1 MGMVFVTGGS
11 RGIGRAI
18 CTAFARTGR
27 DVAFCYSRDEEGAR
41 ETARLIGKAGAGA
54 LPLRLDVADEAAV
67 QAAVASLPGLEILVN
82 NAGIAHFGQIQST
95 TSDIWRRIF
104 AVNVDGAFFCTRAAI
119 PKFLRRG
126 GGSIVNISSVWGEAG
141 ASCEAAYSASKAAL
155 IGFTKAAAKE
165 LAPAGI
171 RVNCVCCG
179 MIETD
184 MNARLTE
191 SEKAAFLSRG
201 CSLRQGGHAG
211 GGRRGGRVS
220 RRTSIYDRRST
231 SRRRR
236 IAVKSLFF
244 QQTTVFFRKKFL

>member
-41 ETARLIGKAGAGA
+41 ETARLIEKAGAGA

-67 QAAVASLPGLEILVN
+67 QAAFAALPGLEILVN

-184 MNARLTE
+184 MNTRLTE
-191 SEKAAFLSRG
+191 SEKAAFLAGVPCGRSGAPEEVAAAAVFLAEHRYMTG
-201 CSLRQGGHAG
+201 EVLRVDGG
-211 GGRRGGRVS
+211 
-220 RRTSIYDRRST
+220 
-231 SRRRR
+231 
-236 IAVKSLFF
+236 L
-244 QQTTVFFRKKFL
+244 L